1 MFSDF
6 LLDQRLLKA
15 LNTVCWEQPTD
26 VQARA
31 IPAALAGNDLLVSA
45 ETGSG
50 KTGAFLLPVLNRL
63 LTPALNTG
71 TRALIMLPTR
81 ELARQLFKQ
90 CELLAIGTGIKV
102 GLITGGDDFKYQ
114 ASLFRKNPE
123 IIVST
128 PGRLVDHINRGTTD
142 FRDLEVLVLD
152 EADRMLDMGFSEDVL
167 KIAAECTFA
176 KRQTLLFSA
185 TLQKTG
191 LKRIVSTVLRQPQFI
206 QVNPERAP
214 HGNIRQEMILVDDLT
229 FKENL
234 LVQLLKTETFD
245 KALIFTKTR
254 VQATKLEGF
263 LRYKKLLAGVL
274 HGGISQKERN
284 RAMELL
290 RNGRI
295 NVLVATDLAAR
306 GLDVQGIDLVVNFDV
321 ARRGDDHVHRIG
333 RTGRA
338 GQQGLSVTFVSALE
352 WNLMASI
359 ERYLNIRFERRKI
372 AGMEAS
378 YKGPKKV
385 KASGKAASRKKKK
398 PTDKKI
404 IVEKGKQRLRDKK
417 AIGQRRK
424 RPADDS
430 ATKQGKDTGFEPFR
444 VKTRPETVE

>member
-6 LLDQRLLKA
+6 SLDQRLLKA
-15 LNTVCWEQPTD
+15 LDSVRWEQPTD
-26 VQARA
+26 VQVRA

-50 KTGAFLLPVLNRL
+50 KTGAFLLPMLNRL
-63 LTPALNTG
+63 LTPAPNTG
-71 TRALIMLPTR
+71 TRALILLPTR
-81 ELARQLFKQ
+81 ELARQLLKQ
-90 CELLAIGTGIKV
+90 CERLAIGTGIKV

-152 EADRMLDMGFSEDVL
+152 EADRMLDMGFSDDVL
-167 KIAAECTFA
+167 KIANECTFA

-191 LKRIVSTVLRQPQFI
+191 LKRIVSTVLRKPESI
-206 QVNPERAP
+206 QINPEREP

-245 KALIFTKTR
+245 KALVFTKTR
-254 VQATKLEGF
+254 IQATKLEGF

-274 HGGISQKERN
+274 HGGISQEERN

-378 YKGPKKV
+378 YKGPKRV

-404 IVEKGKQRLRDKK
+404 TVEKGKQRLRDKK
-417 AIGQRRK
+417 ATGQRRK
-424 RPADDS
+424 RSAGDS
-430 ATKQGKDTGFEPFR
+430 AAMQGKDTGFEPFR
-444 VKTRPETVE
+444 VKKIPESVE

>member
-6 LLDQRLLKA
+6 SLDQRLLKA
-15 LNTVCWEQPTD
+15 LEAAGWEQPTD
-26 VQARA
+26 VQTRT
-31 IPAALAGNDLLVSA
+31 IPVALTGKDLMVSA

-50 KTGAFLLPVLNRL
+50 KTGAFLLPMLNRL
-63 LTPALNTG
+63 LTPAPNTG
-71 TRALIMLPTR
+71 TRALILLPTR
-81 ELARQLFKQ
+81 ELARQVFNQ
-90 CELLAIGTGIKV
+90 CELLATGTGIKA

-128 PGRLVDHINRGTTD
+128 PGRLVDHVKRGTTD

-176 KRQTLLFSA
+176 ARQTLLFSA

-191 LKRIVSTVLRQPQFI
+191 LKRIVTDVLREPESI
-206 QVNPERAP
+206 LVNPEREQ
-214 HGNIRQEMILVDDLT
+214 HGNIRQQMILVDDLT
-229 FKENL
+229 FKEKL
-234 LVQLLKTETFD
+234 LVKLLETETFD
-245 KALIFTKTR
+245 KALVFTKTR
-254 VQATKLEGF
+254 VQAAKLEGF
-263 LRYKKLLAGVL
+263 LRYNKLRAGVL
-274 HGGISQKERN
+274 HGEISQEERN

-338 GQQGLSVTFVSALE
+338 GQQGLAVTFVSALE

-398 PTDKKI
+398 PADKKAAA
-404 IVEKGKQRLRDKK
+404 EKGKQRLRDKK
-417 AIGQRRK
+417 ATGQRRK
-424 RPADDS
+424 TPAGG
-430 ATKQGKDTGFEPFR
+430 ATTGQGKDTGFEPPR
-444 VKTRPETVE
+444 IKKKPVTAE